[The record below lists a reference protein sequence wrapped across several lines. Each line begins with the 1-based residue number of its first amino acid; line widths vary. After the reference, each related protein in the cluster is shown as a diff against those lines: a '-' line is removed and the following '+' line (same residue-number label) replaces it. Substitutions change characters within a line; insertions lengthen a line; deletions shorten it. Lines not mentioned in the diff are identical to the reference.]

1 MNPLL
6 LYLLKVNL
14 ALLIFYAVYRLLF
27 ATDTFFRLRRA
38 ILLAFFGIALLYPLV
53 DVQGLLG
60 EKPAVQQVAVLYATW
75 LPEVTVTAAGGGW
88 NLADVLN
95 TACLALCIGGWVV
108 LSLRFATRLAGIVR
122 LIRQSP
128 KMRVR
133 GIEIRCLARPDSP
146 FSFFRA
152 IFIHPASH
160 ADSELD
166 EILLHEETHARQIH
180 SADVL
185 IAELLTIFCWMNPV
199 AWLFRREVRDNLEY
213 LADRQVLSH
222 GIDSCRYQYHLL
234 GLAYPQAAANLYN
247 NFNVLSLKNRI
258 VMMNKQQTKGI
269 GRAKYLV
276 ALPLAAA
283 LVAVNQVDALA
294 RVAEEPTTVVLQQ
307 DKVYKVVEYMPEFP
321 GGMNSLLDYIAK
333 NIKYPEEAQ
342 KKGINGR
349 VILQFIVNT
358 DGSLSDFKI
367 IRGVDPQLDAEA
379 LRVVKSMPKWTP
391 GKDKGKVVPVY
402 YTVPISFGLQ

>member
-1 MNPLL
+1 MIPIL

-14 ALLIFYAVYRLLF
+14 ALLLCYAIYRLLF
-27 ATDTFFRLRRA
+27 EKDTFFQLRRFL
-38 ILLAFFGIALLYPLV
+38 LLAFFGIALLYPLV
-53 DVQGLLG
+53 DVQGFLE
-60 EKPAVQQVAVLYATW
+60 EKGTVQQVAVLYATW

-108 LSLRFATRLAGIVR
+108 LSLRFAARLAGIVR

-133 GIEIRCLARPDSP
+133 GVEIRCLARPDSP

-213 LADRQVLSH
+213 LADRQVLRH
-222 GIDSCRYQYHLL
+222 GIDSRRYQYHLL

-294 RVAEEPTTVVLQQ
+294 RVAEEPDPLVLQQ
-307 DKVYKVVEYMPEFP
+307 AKAYTTVEYMPEFP
-321 GGMNSLLDYIAK
+321 GGMEGILGYIAK

-342 KKGINGR
+342 KKGIKGR
-349 VILQFIVNT
+349 VVVQFIVNT
-358 DGSLSDFKI
+358 DGHLSDFEI
-367 IRGVDPQLDAEA
+367 LRGVDPQLDAEA